1 MSSRDPVAA
10 MATLERPVLVLNP
23 RSDVRFA
30 SGARD
35 LVEGGVAKP
44 EDLQRRLRERY
55 PRTIVHTR
63 DLSGESVSVWYVYR
77 DGRWAKEAAE
87 QDGGRKADDE
97 PEG

>member
-1 MSSRDPVAA
+1 MSSRDPVAT

-35 LVEGGVAKP
+35 LVDKGVAKP

-55 PRTIVHTR
+55 PRAIVHIR
-63 DLSGESVSVWYVYR
+63 ELSGESISVWYVYR
-77 DGRWAKEAAE
+77 DGRWAKASERGE
-87 QDGGRKADDE
+87 GGTADDE